1 MRRKSMLFVGDHA
14 RMYIGS
20 ASKVDESDNDVHLL
34 RYQREDIITNEPAK
48 AFFDTMSFSFNE
60 TYSLDGLQK
69 DLIKNKE
76 HINFKCDVL
85 IGDPTELL
93 FQAFVTELFLIEDNP
108 IYPIVLFLYPVGMH
122 SLDARKEIS
131 ALIIKMKV
139 NNVLTYVIRNPQDT
153 FLKIMSA
160 LNELDSLSD
169 FVLIENKIQNLD
181 YLFGHDAEILFNA

>member
-20 ASKVDESDNDVHLL
+20 ASMVDESDNDVHLL

-48 AFFDTMSFSFNE
+48 AFFDTISFSFNE
-60 TYSLDGLQK
+60 TYSLDGLHK

-93 FQAFVTELFLIEDNP
+93 LIEDLP
-108 IYPIVLFLYPVGMH
+108 FFPIVLFLYPVGMN

-131 ALIIKMKV
+131 ALILTMKA
-139 NNVLTYVIRNPQDT
+139 NHVLTYVIRNPQDT
-153 FLKIMSA
+153 FVKIMSA
-160 LNELDSLSD
+160 LTELDSLSD
-169 FVLIENKIQNLD
+169 FILIENNIQNLD
-181 YLFGHDAEILFNA
+181 YLFGHDAEILN

>member
-20 ASKVDESDNDVHLL
+20 ASTVDEIDNDVHLF
-34 RYQREDIITNEPAK
+34 RYQREDIITNETAK

-60 TYSLDGLQK
+60 TYSLDGLHK

-93 FQAFVTELFLIEDNP
+93 FQAFVKELLLIEDLP
-108 IYPIVLFLYPVGMH
+108 FFPIVLFLYPVGMN

-131 ALIIKMKV
+131 ALILTMKA
-139 NNVLTYVIRNPQDT
+139 NHVLTYVIRNPQDT
-153 FLKIMSA
+153 FVKIMSA
-160 LNELDSLSD
+160 LTELDSLSD
-169 FVLIENKIQNLD
+169 FILIENNIQNLD
-181 YLFGHDAEILFNA
+181 YLFGHDAEILN

>member
-14 RMYIGS
+14 RMYFGS
-20 ASKVDESDNDVHLL
+20 ASKVDEIDNDVHLL

-48 AFFDTMSFSFNE
+48 AIFDSVSLSFNE
-60 TYSLDGLQK
+60 TYSLDGLHK
-69 DLIKNKE
+69 DLIKNKK

-93 FQAFVTELFLIEDNP
+93 FQAFVKELFLIEDLSFF
-108 IYPIVLFLYPVGMH
+108 PIVLFLYPVGMN

-131 ALIIKMKV
+131 ALILTMKA
-139 NNVLTYVIRNPQDT
+139 NHVLTYVIRNPQDT
-153 FLKIMSA
+153 FVKIMTA

-169 FVLIENKIQNLD
+169 FILIENNIQNLD
-181 YLFGHDAEILFNA
+181 YLFGHDAEILN

>member
-1 MRRKSMLFVGDHA
+1 MLFVGDHA

-20 ASKVDESDNDVHLL
+20 ASMVDESDNDVHLL

-48 AFFDTMSFSFNE
+48 AFFDSVSLSFNE

-93 FQAFVTELFLIEDNP
+93 FQAFVKELFLIEDLP
-108 IYPIVLFLYPVGMH
+108 FFPIVLFLYPVGMN

-131 ALIIKMKV
+131 ALILTMKA
-139 NNVLTYVIRNPQDT
+139 NHVLTYVIRNPQDT
-153 FLKIMSA
+153 FVKIMSA
-160 LNELDSLSD
+160 LTELDSLSD
-169 FVLIENKIQNLD
+169 FILIENNIQNLD
-181 YLFGHDAEILFNA
+181 YLFGHDAEILN

>member
-20 ASKVDESDNDVHLL
+20 ASKVDEIDNDVHLL
-34 RYQREDIITNEPAK
+34 RYQREDIFTNELAK
-48 AFFDTMSFSFNE
+48 ALFDSVSLSFNE
-60 TYSLDGLQK
+60 TYSLDGLQT

-93 FQAFVTELFLIEDNP
+93 FQAFVKELFLIEDLP
-108 IYPIVLFLYPVGMH
+108 FFPIVLFLYPVGMN

-131 ALIIKMKV
+131 ALILTMKA
-139 NNVLTYVIRNPQDT
+139 NHVLTYVIRNPQDT
-153 FLKIMSA
+153 FVKIMSA
-160 LNELDSLSD
+160 LTELDSLSD
-169 FVLIENKIQNLD
+169 FILIENNIQNLD
-181 YLFGHDAEILFNA
+181 YLFGHDAEILN

>member
-14 RMYIGS
+14 RMYFGS
-20 ASKVDESDNDVHLL
+20 ASKVDEIDNDVHLL

-48 AFFDTMSFSFNE
+48 ALFDSVSLSFNE
-60 TYSLDGLQK
+60 TYSLDGLHK
-69 DLIKNKE
+69 DLIKNKQ

-93 FQAFVTELFLIEDNP
+93 FQAFVKELFLFEDLP
-108 IYPIVLFLYPVGMH
+108 FFPIVLFLYPVGMN

-131 ALIIKMKV
+131 ALILTMKA
-139 NNVLTYVIRNPQDT
+139 NHVLTYVIRNPQET
-153 FLKIMSA
+153 FLKIMTA

-169 FVLIENKIQNLD
+169 FILIENNIQNLD
-181 YLFGHDAEILFNA
+181 YLFGHDAEILN

>member
-20 ASKVDESDNDVHLL
+20 ASTVDEIDNDVHLF

-60 TYSLDGLQK
+60 TYSIDGLQK

-93 FQAFVTELFLIEDNP
+93 FQAFVKELFLIEDLP
-108 IYPIVLFLYPVGMH
+108 FFPIVLFLYPVGMN

-131 ALIIKMKV
+131 ALILTMKA
-139 NNVLTYVIRNPQDT
+139 NHVLTYVIRNPQDT
-153 FLKIMSA
+153 FVKIMSA
-160 LNELDSLSD
+160 LTELDSLSD
-169 FVLIENKIQNLD
+169 FILIENNIQNLD
-181 YLFGHDAEILFNA
+181 YLFGHDAEILN

>member
-14 RMYIGS
+14 RMYFGS
-20 ASKVDESDNDVHLL
+20 ASKVDEIDNDVHLL

-48 AFFDTMSFSFNE
+48 ALFDSVSLSFNE
-60 TYSLDGLQK
+60 TYSLDGLHK
-69 DLIKNKE
+69 DLIKNKQ

-93 FQAFVTELFLIEDNP
+93 FQAFVKELFLIEDLP
-108 IYPIVLFLYPVGMH
+108 YFPIVLFLYPVGMN

-131 ALIIKMKV
+131 ALILTMKS
-139 NNVLTYVIRNPQDT
+139 NHILTYVIRNPQDT
-153 FLKIMSA
+153 FVKIMTA

-169 FVLIENKIQNLD
+169 FILIENNIQNLD
-181 YLFGHDAEILFNA
+181 YLFGHDAEILN

>member
-14 RMYIGS
+14 RMYFGS
-20 ASKVDESDNDVHLL
+20 ASKVDEIDNDVHLL

-48 AFFDTMSFSFNE
+48 ALFDSVSLSFNE
-60 TYSLDGLQK
+60 TYSLDGLHK
-69 DLIKNKE
+69 DLIKNKQ

-93 FQAFVTELFLIEDNP
+93 FQAFVKELFLIEDLP
-108 IYPIVLFLYPVGMH
+108 YFPIVLFLYPVGMN

-131 ALIIKMKV
+131 ALILTMKA
-139 NNVLTYVIRNPQDT
+139 NHILTYVIRNPQDT
-153 FLKIMSA
+153 FVKIMTA

-169 FVLIENKIQNLD
+169 FILIENNIQNLD
-181 YLFGHDAEILFNA
+181 YLFGHDAEILN

>member
-20 ASKVDESDNDVHLL
+20 ASKVDEIDNDVHLL

-48 AFFDTMSFSFNE
+48 AFFDTISFSFNE
-60 TYSLDGLQK
+60 TYSLDGLHK

-93 FQAFVTELFLIEDNP
+93 FQAFVKELFLIEDLP
-108 IYPIVLFLYPVGMH
+108 YFPIVLFLYPVGMN

-131 ALIIKMKV
+131 ALILTMKA
-139 NNVLTYVIRNPQDT
+139 NHVLTYVIRNPQDT
-153 FLKIMSA
+153 FLKIMTA

-169 FVLIENKIQNLD
+169 FILIENNIQNLD
-181 YLFGHDAEILFNA
+181 YLFGHDAEILN

>member
-14 RMYIGS
+14 RMYFGS
-20 ASKVDESDNDVHLL
+20 ASKVDEIDNDVHLL

-48 AFFDTMSFSFNE
+48 ALFDSVSLSFNE
-60 TYSLDGLQK
+60 TYSLDGLHK
-69 DLIKNKE
+69 DLIKNKQ

-93 FQAFVTELFLIEDNP
+93 FQAFVKELFLIEDLP
-108 IYPIVLFLYPVGMH
+108 FFPIVLFLYPVGMN

-131 ALIIKMKV
+131 ALILTMKA
-139 NNVLTYVIRNPQDT
+139 NHVLTYVIRNPQDT
-153 FLKIMSA
+153 FLKIMTA

-169 FVLIENKIQNLD
+169 FILIENNIQNLD
-181 YLFGHDAEILFNA
+181 YLFGHDAEILN

>member
-20 ASKVDESDNDVHLL
+20 ASMVDESDNDVHLL
-34 RYQREDIITNEPAK
+34 RYQREDIITNETAK

-60 TYSLDGLQK
+60 TYSLDGLHK

-93 FQAFVTELFLIEDNP
+93 FQAFVKELLLIEDLP
-108 IYPIVLFLYPVGMH
+108 FFPIVLFLYPVGMN

-131 ALIIKMKV
+131 ALILTMKA
-139 NNVLTYVIRNPQDT
+139 NHVLTYVIRNPQDT
-153 FLKIMSA
+153 FVKIMSA
-160 LNELDSLSD
+160 LTELDSLSD
-169 FVLIENKIQNLD
+169 FILIENNIQNLD
-181 YLFGHDAEILFNA
+181 YLFGHDAEILN

>member
-20 ASKVDESDNDVHLL
+20 ASKVDEIDNDVHLL

-60 TYSLDGLQK
+60 TYSLDGLHK

-93 FQAFVTELFLIEDNP
+93 FQAFVKELFLMEDLP
-108 IYPIVLFLYPVGMH
+108 FFPIVLFLYPVGMN

-131 ALIIKMKV
+131 ALILTMKA
-139 NNVLTYVIRNPQDT
+139 NHVLTYVIRNPQDT
-153 FLKIMSA
+153 FVKIMTA
-160 LNELDSLSD
+160 LTELDSLSD
-169 FVLIENKIQNLD
+169 FILIENNIQNLD
-181 YLFGHDAEILFNA
+181 YLFGHDAEILN

>member
-14 RMYIGS
+14 RMYFGS
-20 ASKVDESDNDVHLL
+20 ASKVDEIDNDVHLL

-48 AFFDTMSFSFNE
+48 ALFDSVSLSFNE
-60 TYSLDGLQK
+60 TYSLDGLHK
-69 DLIKNKE
+69 DLIKNKQ

-93 FQAFVTELFLIEDNP
+93 FQAFVKELFLIEDLP
-108 IYPIVLFLYPVGMH
+108 FFPIVLFLYPVGMN

-131 ALIIKMKV
+131 ALILTMKA
-139 NNVLTYVIRNPQDT
+139 NHILTYVIRNPQDT
-153 FLKIMSA
+153 FVKIMTA

-169 FVLIENKIQNLD
+169 FILIENNIQNLD
-181 YLFGHDAEILFNA
+181 YLFGHDAEILN

>member
-20 ASKVDESDNDVHLL
+20 ASKVDEIDNDVHLF

-48 AFFDTMSFSFNE
+48 ALFDSVSLSFNE
-60 TYSLDGLQK
+60 TYSLDGLHK
-69 DLIKNKE
+69 DLIKNKQ
-76 HINFKCDVL
+76 HINFNCDVL

-93 FQAFVTELFLIEDNP
+93 FQAFVKELFLIEDLP
-108 IYPIVLFLYPVGMH
+108 YFPIVLFLYPVGMN

-131 ALIIKMKV
+131 ALILTMKA
-139 NNVLTYVIRNPQDT
+139 NHILTYVIRNPQDT
-153 FLKIMSA
+153 FVKIMTA

-169 FVLIENKIQNLD
+169 FILIENNIQNLD
-181 YLFGHDAEILFNA
+181 YLFGHDAEILN

>member
-20 ASKVDESDNDVHLL
+20 ASKVDEIDNDVHLF

-48 AFFDTMSFSFNE
+48 ALFDSVSLSFNE
-60 TYSLDGLQK
+60 TYSLDGLHK

-93 FQAFVTELFLIEDNP
+93 FQAFVKELFLIEDLP
-108 IYPIVLFLYPVGMH
+108 FFPIVLFLYPVGMN

-131 ALIIKMKV
+131 ALILTMKA
-139 NNVLTYVIRNPQDT
+139 NHVLTYVIRNPQDT
-153 FLKIMSA
+153 FLKIMTA

-169 FVLIENKIQNLD
+169 FILIENNIQNLD
-181 YLFGHDAEILFNA
+181 YLFGHDAEILN

>member
-14 RMYIGS
+14 RMYFGS
-20 ASKVDESDNDVHLL
+20 ASKVDEIDNDVHLL

-48 AFFDTMSFSFNE
+48 ALFDSVSLSFNE
-60 TYSLDGLQK
+60 TYSLDGLHK
-69 DLIKNKE
+69 DLIKNKQ

-93 FQAFVTELFLIEDNP
+93 FQAFVKELFLIEDLP
-108 IYPIVLFLYPVGMH
+108 FFPIVLFLYPVGMN

-131 ALIIKMKV
+131 ALILTMKA
-139 NNVLTYVIRNPQDT
+139 NHILTYVIRNPQET
-153 FLKIMSA
+153 FVKIMTA

-169 FVLIENKIQNLD
+169 FILIENNIQNLD
-181 YLFGHDAEILFNA
+181 YLFGHDAEILN

>member
-14 RMYIGS
+14 RMYFGS
-20 ASKVDESDNDVHLL
+20 ATKVDEIDNDVHLL

-48 AFFDTMSFSFNE
+48 ALFDSVSLSFNE
-60 TYSLDGLQK
+60 TYSLDGLHK
-69 DLIKNKE
+69 DLIKNKQ

-93 FQAFVTELFLIEDNP
+93 FQAFVKELFLLEDLP
-108 IYPIVLFLYPVGMH
+108 FFPIVLFLYPVGMN

-131 ALIIKMKV
+131 ALILTMKA
-139 NNVLTYVIRNPQDT
+139 NHVLTYVIRNPQDT
-153 FLKIMSA
+153 FVKIMTA

-169 FVLIENKIQNLD
+169 FILIENNIQNLD
-181 YLFGHDAEILFNA
+181 YLFGHDAEILN

>member
-14 RMYIGS
+14 RMYFGS
-20 ASKVDESDNDVHLL
+20 ASKVDEIDNDVHLL

-48 AFFDTMSFSFNE
+48 ALFDSVSLSFNE
-60 TYSLDGLQK
+60 TYSLDGLHK
-69 DLIKNKE
+69 DLIKNKQ

-93 FQAFVTELFLIEDNP
+93 FQAFVKELFLIEDLP
-108 IYPIVLFLYPVGMH
+108 FFPIVLFLYPVGMN

-131 ALIIKMKV
+131 ALILTMKA
-139 NNVLTYVIRNPQDT
+139 NHVLTYVIRNPQET
-153 FLKIMSA
+153 FVKIMTA

-169 FVLIENKIQNLD
+169 FILIENNIQNLD
-181 YLFGHDAEILFNA
+181 YLFGHDAEILN

>member
-1 MRRKSMLFVGDHA
+1 MLFVGDHA

-48 AFFDTMSFSFNE
+48 AFFDTISLSFNE
-60 TYSLDGLQK
+60 TYSLDGLHK

-93 FQAFVTELFLIEDNP
+93 FQAFVKELFLIEDLP
-108 IYPIVLFLYPVGMH
+108 FFPIVLFLYPVGMN

-131 ALIIKMKV
+131 ALILTMKA
-139 NNVLTYVIRNPQDT
+139 NHVLTYVIRNPQDT
-153 FLKIMSA
+153 FVKIMSA
-160 LNELDSLSD
+160 LTELDSLSD
-169 FVLIENKIQNLD
+169 FILIENNIQNLD
-181 YLFGHDAEILFNA
+181 YLFGHDAEILN

>member
-14 RMYIGS
+14 RMYFGS
-20 ASKVDESDNDVHLL
+20 ASKVDEIDNDVHLL

-48 AFFDTMSFSFNE
+48 ALFDSVSLSFNE
-60 TYSLDGLQK
+60 TYSLDGLHK
-69 DLIKNKE
+69 DLIKNKK

-93 FQAFVTELFLIEDNP
+93 FQAFVKELFLIEDLSFF
-108 IYPIVLFLYPVGMH
+108 PIVLFLYPVGMN

-131 ALIIKMKV
+131 ALILTMKA
-139 NNVLTYVIRNPQDT
+139 NHILTYVIRNPQDT
-153 FLKIMSA
+153 FVKIMTA

-169 FVLIENKIQNLD
+169 FILIENNIQNLD
-181 YLFGHDAEILFNA
+181 YLFGHDAEILN